1 MRAVVRR
8 SAPDDPGRRRRL
20 PTESSLVGGLLG
32 MGLVAL
38 ATLGLLLAAGLIAL
52 VVSLLF

>member
-1 MRAVVRR
+1 MRRW
-8 SAPDDPGRRRRL
+8 APDDRGRRRN
-20 PTESSLVGGLLG
+20 PAESSLVGGLLG

-52 VVSLLF
+52 IMSLLF